1 MGLSSAGI
9 GSGLDVT
16 SIIQQLMTAEKKP
29 LDSLNSKKTDYQAKL
44 TAFGTIK
51 NNLSQFQTSLQN
63 LSDVSKIQ
71 AVTATASDANVLS
84 ASGSASANPGNYNVE
99 IQQLAQAQKLATTG
113 QANLNTIIGSGT
125 LNFDFG
131 TITGTANNNGKYTG
145 ASFVNNGLS
154 TKTVIIDASNNTL
167 SGIRNAI
174 NAANIG
180 VTASIINDGSNNPY
194 RLALSNS
201 QTGES
206 QSMKISTSAG
216 SDSALSALL
225 SHDPANDN
233 GQALTETLKAQNAKL
248 TVDGINV
255 SKTNNTINDVI
266 PGVTLNLKKTNLA
279 TPITLNVV
287 RDTQGLSTNLQQFVD
302 TYNKL
307 SGSLKSMS
315 SYDLATKKGAV
326 LYGDSSLRSMQS
338 QMRSILTATLPE
350 ATGKLTKL
358 NQLGIAFQKDGT
370 LSLDKTKLQGVID
383 ANFSQISPLFAATGN
398 SSDSLIS
405 YASATNKTK
414 TGSYGV
420 TVSQLASQG
429 SWVGGASA
437 GLEIKS
443 GINDTLQVTLDGLSA
458 SITLPTGTYA
468 NAGALSTDL
477 QARINGNTTFSTAGS
492 AATVTADSN
501 GIISMTSGR
510 YGSSSTIS
518 LSGNAVTDLLGGN
531 GTAQAGLALVG
542 TINGKNASTS
552 GQTLT
557 GIVGDD
563 SEGLKIK
570 IIGGTSGNRGII
582 NYTQGFAYQ
591 LNQLGSSFVGDN
603 GLILARTDG
612 ITGSMKKLDNDIL
625 RMQDRLTTLQK
636 HYQTQ
641 FSALDTTMTKMN
653 STTSFLTQQLTAL
666 AKSA

>member
-1 MGLSSAGI
+1 
-9 GSGLDVT
+9 
-16 SIIQQLMTAEKKP
+16 
-29 LDSLNSKKTDYQAKL
+29 
-44 TAFGTIK
+44 
-51 NNLSQFQTSLQN
+51 
-63 LSDVSKIQ
+63 
-71 AVTATASDANVLS
+71 
-84 ASGSASANPGNYNVE
+84 
-99 IQQLAQAQKLATTG
+99 
-113 QANLNTIIGSGT
+113 
-125 LNFDFG
+125 
-131 TITGTANNNGKYTG
+131 
-145 ASFVNNGLS
+145 
-154 TKTVIIDASNNTL
+154 
-167 SGIRNAI
+167 
-174 NAANIG
+174 
-180 VTASIINDGSNNPY
+180 
-194 RLALSNS
+194 
-201 QTGES
+201 
-206 QSMKISTSAG
+206 
-216 SDSALSALL
+216 
-225 SHDPANDN
+225 
-233 GQALTETLKAQNAKL
+233 
-248 TVDGINV
+248 
-255 SKTNNTINDVI
+255 
-266 PGVTLNLKKTNLA
+266 
-279 TPITLNVV
+279 
-287 RDTQGLSTNLQQFVD
+287 
-302 TYNKL
+302 
-307 SGSLKSMS
+307 
-315 SYDLATKKGAV
+315 
-326 LYGDSSLRSMQS
+326 MQS
-338 QMRSILTATLPE
+338 QMRSILSATLPE

-468 NAGALSTDL
+468 NAGALATDL
-477 QARINGNTTFSTAGS
+477 QARINGNSTFSTAGS

-542 TINGKNASTS
+542 TINSKNAITS

>member
-16 SIIQQLMTAEKKP
+16 GIIQQLITAEKKP

-63 LSDVSKIQ
+63 LSDVTKIQ

-180 VTASIINDGSNNPY
+180 VTASIINDGSNTPY

-206 QSMKISTSAG
+206 QSMKISTSAD

-233 GQALTETLKAQNAKL
+233 GQALTETLKAQNANL

-338 QMRSILTATLPE
+338 QMRSILSATLPE

-398 SSDSLIS
+398 SSDILIS

-468 NAGALSTDL
+468 NAGALATDL

-612 ITGSMKKLDNDIL
+612 ITGSMKKLDDDIL

>member
-16 SIIQQLMTAEKKP
+16 GIIQQLMTAEKKP
-29 LDSLNSKKTDYQAKL
+29 LDSLNTKKTDYQAKL
-44 TAFGTIK
+44 TAFGAIK

-125 LNFDFG
+125 LSFDFG

-180 VTASIINDGSNNPY
+180 VTASIINDGSNTPY

-206 QSMKISTSAG
+206 QSMKISTSAD

-338 QMRSILTATLPE
+338 QMRSILSATLPE

-468 NAGALSTDL
+468 NAGALATDL
-477 QARINGNTTFSTAGS
+477 QARINGNSTFSTAGS

-542 TINGKNASTS
+542 TINSKNAITS

>member
-16 SIIQQLMTAEKKP
+16 SIIQQLMTAEQKP
-29 LDSLNSKKTDYQAKL
+29 LDSLNTKKTDYQAKL

-125 LNFDFG
+125 LTFDFG
-131 TITGTANNNGKYTG
+131 TITGTANNNGKYSG

-180 VTASIINDGSNNPY
+180 VTASIINDGSNTPY

-206 QSMKISTSAG
+206 QSMKISTSAD
-216 SDSALSALL
+216 SDIALSALL

-233 GQALTETLKAQNAKL
+233 GQALTETLKAQNANL

-287 RDTQGLSTNLQQFVD
+287 PDTQGLSTNLQQFVD

-338 QMRSILTATLPE
+338 QMRSILSATLPE

-458 SITLPTGTYA
+458 SITIPTGTYA
-468 NAGALSTDL
+468 NAGALATDL
-477 QARINGNTTFSTAGS
+477 QARINGNSTFSTAGS

-542 TINGKNASTS
+542 TINGKNAITS

-557 GIVGDD
+557 GIVGDN

-612 ITGSMKKLDNDIL
+612 ITGSMKKLDDDIL

-636 HYQTQ
+636 NYQTQ

>member
-16 SIIQQLMTAEKKP
+16 GIIQQLMTAEKKP

-63 LSDVSKIQ
+63 LSDVTKIQ

-131 TITGTANNNGKYTG
+131 TITGTANNNGKYSG

-180 VTASIINDGSNNPY
+180 VTASIINDGSNTPY

-216 SDSALSALL
+216 SDNALSALL
-225 SHDPANDN
+225 SHDPAKDN

-338 QMRSILTATLPE
+338 QMRSILSATLPE

-468 NAGALSTDL
+468 NAGALATDL

-542 TINGKNASTS
+542 TINGKNAITS

-570 IIGGTSGNRGII
+570 IMGGTSGNRGII

-641 FSALDTTMTKMN
+641 FSALDTIMTKMN

>member
-16 SIIQQLMTAEKKP
+16 GIIQQLMTAEKKP

-63 LSDVSKIQ
+63 LSDVTKIQ

-125 LNFDFG
+125 LSFDFG

-180 VTASIINDGSNNPY
+180 VTASIINDGSNTPY

-206 QSMKISTSAG
+206 QSMKISTSAD

-233 GQALTETLKAQNAKL
+233 GQALTETLKAQNANL

-326 LYGDSSLRSMQS
+326 LYGDSSLRSIQS
-338 QMRSILTATLPE
+338 QMRSILSATLPE

-468 NAGALSTDL
+468 NAGALATDL

-641 FSALDTTMTKMN
+641 FSALDTIMTKMN